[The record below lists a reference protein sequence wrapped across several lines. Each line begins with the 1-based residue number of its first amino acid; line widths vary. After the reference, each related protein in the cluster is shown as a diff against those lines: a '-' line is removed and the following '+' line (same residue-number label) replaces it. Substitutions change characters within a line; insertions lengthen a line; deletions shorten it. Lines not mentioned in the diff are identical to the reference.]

1 MGSSKDVRSGE
12 RGRAIARPGPTR
24 EELRHQRL
32 CTCGLTDAQCQVSSD
47 GLEWV
52 PRNDHLRL
60 PDKLNY
66 LLDKVNFFTLER
78 NREIDWIVDSSQED
92 LDPPFEEFPNLE
104 IRVVF
109 LVRDVRSWVYARAR
123 DAANRG
129 KRLPPLRTL
138 ARWTKDN
145 FCFERE
151 LRRSDKPVFLLGYE
165 HWARSKEASGSSFRS
180 LDLDYAKH
188 APTRWFKQQPHNCR
202 QLNALKS
209 RKKQGSQLR

>member
-1 MGSSKDVRSGE
+1 MLGLSKDVRILRKQGVVE
-12 RGRAIARPGPTR
+12 QLRGPARLR
-24 EELRHQRL
+24 EELRHQHL
-32 CTCGLTDAQCQVSSD
+32 CTCGLTDAQCQVWAD
-47 GLEWV
+47 VLEWV

-66 LLDKVNFFTLER
+66 LLDRVNFFTLER
-78 NREIDWIVDSSQED
+78 NRELEWIVDSSQED

-123 DAANRG
+123 DAAKRG

-138 ARWTKDN
+138 ARWTKGN

-151 LRRSDKPVFLLGYE
+151 LRRSDKPIFLLGYE
-165 HWARSKEASGSSFRS
+165 HWARSKEASGSSLRS
-180 LDLDYAKH
+180 LGLDFT
-188 APTRWFKQQPHNCR
+188 PNMLQPEGLSNSHIIAGN
-202 QLNALKS
+202 
-209 RKKQGSQLR
+209 